1 MFIYYYLV
9 TTFLKVRGEEIS
21 TNQVPNLIS
30 GTFDSKV

>member
-9 TTFLKVRGEEIS
+9 TTLFKVRGEEIP

-30 GTFDSKV
+30 GAFESKV